1 MKTAQS
7 TEPSDSVPVPD
18 LELHV
23 FLGLSLDGCIA
34 GEHGDLSWMEVC
46 AAELPADTG
55 YDALMAQVD
64 TLLLGRRTY
73 DAVLGF
79 GAWPF
84 VGKRVR
90 VLTHRSLVPRHDEGA
105 CGGPLREVLAKLAAE
120 GAKRIYID
128 GGDVVRQALAQDL
141 VHEMTLSWLPVVLG
155 SGTRLFET
163 GLPGSAWQLAESRQL
178 RSGMVQA
185 RYRRHPCRGAR
196 APAP

>member
-1 MKTAQS
+1 MNI
-7 TEPSDSVPVPD
+7 EPLMDESDSAPTSSVQ
-18 LELHV
+18 LHV

-34 GEHGDLSWMEVC
+34 GEQGDLSWMEVC
-46 AAELPADTG
+46 AAESPADTG
-55 YDALMAQVD
+55 YDALMTQVD

-79 GAWPF
+79 GAWPI

-90 VLTHRSLVPRHDEGA
+90 VLTHRSLVPRHGE
-105 CGGPLREVLAKLAAE
+105 CTCSGPLREVLAELAAE

-141 VHEMTLSWLPVVLG
+141 VHEMTLSWLPVILG
-155 SGTRLFET
+155 RGTRLFET
-163 GLPGSAWQLAESRQL
+163 GLPCSAWQMVCSRRF

-185 RYRRHPCRGAR
+185 RYRRHH
-196 APAP
+196 

>member
-1 MKTAQS
+1 MNI
-7 TEPSDSVPVPD
+7 EPLTVRSDSALPPG
-18 LELHV
+18 LKLHV

-34 GEHGDLSWMEVC
+34 GEQGDLSWMEVC
-46 AAELPADTG
+46 AAESPGDTG

-73 DAVLGF
+73 DAVMGF

-90 VLTHRSLVPRHDEGA
+90 VLTHRSLEPRHGECA
-105 CGGPLREVLAKLAAE
+105 CGGPLREVLAQLAAE
-120 GAKRIYID
+120 GAMHIYID

-141 VHEMTLSWLPVVLG
+141 VREMTLSWLPVVLG
-155 SGTRLFET
+155 RGSRLFET
-163 GLPGSAWQLAESRQL
+163 GLPCSAWQLVGSRQF

-185 RYRRHPCRGAR
+185 RYRRHR
-196 APAP
+196 

>member
-1 MKTAQS
+1 MNIEPL
-7 TEPSDSVPVPD
+7 TERSDSALPSG

-34 GEHGDLSWMEVC
+34 GEQGDLSWMEVC
-46 AAELPADTG
+46 AAESPADTG

-73 DAVLGF
+73 DAVIGF

-90 VLTHRSLVPRHDEGA
+90 VLTHRSLVPRHGERA
-105 CGGPLREVLAKLAAE
+105 CAGPLREVLAKLAAE
-120 GAKRIYID
+120 GAKHIYID

-155 SGTRLFET
+155 RGTRLFET
-163 GLPGSAWQLAESRQL
+163 GLPRSAWQLASGRQL

-185 RYRRHPCRGAR
+185 RYSRMRTQPS
-196 APAP
+196 

>member
-1 MKTAQS
+1 MNIEPL
-7 TEPSDSVPVPD
+7 TERSDSALPSG

-34 GEHGDLSWMEVC
+34 GEQGDLSWMEIC
-46 AAELPADTG
+46 AAESPADTG
-55 YDALMAQVD
+55 YDALMAQID

-73 DAVLGF
+73 DAVIGF

-90 VLTHRSLVPRHDEGA
+90 VLTHRSLVPRHGERA
-105 CGGPLREVLAKLAAE
+105 CAGPLREALAKLAAE
-120 GAKRIYID
+120 GAQHIYID

-155 SGTRLFET
+155 RGTRLFET
-163 GLPGSAWQLAESRQL
+163 GLPRSAWQLASGRQL

-185 RYRRHPCRGAR
+185 RYSRMRTQPS
-196 APAP
+196 